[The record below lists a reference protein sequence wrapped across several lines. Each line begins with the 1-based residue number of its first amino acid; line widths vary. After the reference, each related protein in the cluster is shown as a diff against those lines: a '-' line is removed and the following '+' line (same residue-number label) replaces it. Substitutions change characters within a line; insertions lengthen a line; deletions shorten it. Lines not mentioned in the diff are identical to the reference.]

1 MTQDDDNEDF
11 RLKWKFRT
19 SGCFRKNPEMTVNQN
34 YFLVGIK
41 NVADADADVI
51 TTKIKVDKKLE
62 VLDVTKLFF
71 FTNRS

>member
-41 NVADADADVI
+41 NVAVADADVI
-51 TTKIKVDKKLE
+51 TTKIKVDKNLE
-62 VLDVTKLFF
+62 VSMLQTIFFVTA
-71 FTNRS
+71 NS